1 MKFNLN
7 NMKKITIILGIITT
21 LTLNSCGVG
30 KSVECECVDELNTMN
45 YTSEKYNKCID
56 IAISAK
62 ADSPLDYFK
71 SKCEEDK

>member
-1 MKFNLN
+1 
-7 NMKKITIILGIITT
+7 MKKIITCFGIITI

-56 IAISAK
+56 IAIQAK
-62 ADSPLDYFK
+62 ADSPLKYFED
-71 SKCEEDK
+71 KCEDDK